1 MSGKP
6 GEVNDNPDDIEPGES
21 IHFPNPATNPYGTIQ
36 RLSGTSPTEF
46 LLPANSVFE
55 ITFQVTIQNTGELVV
70 VLNGIEQ
77 LMTIVG
83 KSGGGQ
89 VVGMSIVSTPDG
101 VSSVL
106 SINNPSSATSGG
118 LKVDA
123 ATGALTE
130 PLSCHLII
138 KQIK

>member
-1 MSGKP
+1 
-6 GEVNDNPDDIEPGES
+6 
-21 IHFPNPATNPYGTIQ
+21 
-36 RLSGTSPTEF
+36 
-46 LLPANSVFE
+46 
-55 ITFQVTIQNTGELVV
+55 
-70 VLNGIEQ
+70 
-77 LMTIVG
+77 
-83 KSGGGQ
+83 
-89 VVGMSIVSTPDG
+89 
-101 VSSVL
+101 L

>member
-1 MSGKP
+1 
-6 GEVNDNPDDIEPGES
+6 
-21 IHFPNPATNPYGTIQ
+21 
-36 RLSGTSPTEF
+36 
-46 LLPANSVFE
+46 
-55 ITFQVTIQNTGELVV
+55 VTIQNTGELVI

-118 LKVDA
+118 LEVDA

-138 KQIK
+138 KQIQ